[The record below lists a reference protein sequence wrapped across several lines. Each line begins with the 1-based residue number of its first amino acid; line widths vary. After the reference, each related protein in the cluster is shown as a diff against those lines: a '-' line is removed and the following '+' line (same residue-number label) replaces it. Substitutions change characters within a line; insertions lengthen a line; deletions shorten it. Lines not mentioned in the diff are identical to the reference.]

1 MSNADYKILIVR
13 VCVESMMSQA
23 HVTTLHDKKPLR
35 MMYHSLV
42 DGIHHD

>member
-23 HVTTLHDKKPLR
+23 HKKPLR